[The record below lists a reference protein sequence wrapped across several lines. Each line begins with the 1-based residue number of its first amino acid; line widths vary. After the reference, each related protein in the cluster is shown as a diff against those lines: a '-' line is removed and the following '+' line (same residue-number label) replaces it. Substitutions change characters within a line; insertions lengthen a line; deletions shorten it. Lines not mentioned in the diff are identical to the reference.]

1 VRSRSVEELLR
12 ENGLLSEEVRVS
24 REASRITARLV
35 VDQFTKVD
43 RALWKLQEQADIERG
58 LRRRVAA
65 QLEEAERREVELAR
79 ARAASEAANRA
90 KSTFLANM
98 SHELRTPLNAI
109 IGYAELVQEE
119 LEAREIDDLAPDLV
133 KIIQAGKH
141 LITIINDILDLSKI
155 EAGKIELYA
164 ETFDVKGSLD
174 DVLATVRPLAE
185 KNNNRLVA
193 RIPAEA
199 GEMHTD
205 LVRVRQCLFNLL
217 SNACKFCTDG
227 EISLEVERTASEGA
241 DWITLRV
248 ADTGIGMSP
257 EQIANL
263 FRPFSQADAS
273 STRKYGGTGL
283 GLAITRRFCQMMGGD
298 VTLQSEPGKG
308 SVFTIRLPAALPG
321 PAVPVAAPPARA
333 HTAEQATGRPRVLVI
348 DDDPEVREWMVEAI
362 GSMGF
367 VVLTA
372 SSGPQGLAIA
382 REARPAAIILDVLMP
397 GMDGWAVLSELK
409 SDSSLAMIPVVM
421 ATICQEEE
429 MGFSLGAADYLTKP
443 VERERLL
450 AVLRRYCTDADSPS
464 ILLVEDDPAT
474 RETLRRTVEKEGWTV
489 VEAENG
495 QVALDRLE
503 SARPQLVLLDL
514 MMPVMDGF
522 EFLRVMRQREGFG
535 AIPVVVVT
543 SKDLTAEDRS
553 RLNDRVQRVIQKG
566 TYSRGDLVEEIR
578 RLLPL
583 PVLA

>member
-1 VRSRSVEELLR
+1 MRSRSVEELLH
-12 ENGLLSEEVRVS
+12 ENDLLSEEVRVS

-79 ARAASEAANRA
+79 ARASSEAANRA

-164 ETFDVKGSLD
+164 ETFDVKGAID
-174 DVLATVRPLAE
+174 DIMATVRPLAD
-185 KNNNRLVA
+185 KNGNRLVA
-193 RIPAEA
+193 RIPEDA
-199 GEMHTD
+199 GAMHTD
-205 LVRVRQCLFNLL
+205 LIRIRQCLFNLL
-217 SNACKFCTDG
+217 SNACKFCADG
-227 EISLEVERTASEGA
+227 EISVEIERTASESA

-308 SVFTIRLPAALPG
+308 SVFTIRIPAVLPG
-321 PAVPVAAPPARA
+321 PAAPASAQPVHPRA
-333 HTAEQATGRPRVLVI
+333 AEQTSGRPRVLVI
-348 DDDPEVREWMVEAI
+348 DDDPEIREWMVEAI
-362 GSMGF
+362 GSVGF
-367 VVLTA
+367 VVLAA

-409 SDSSLAMIPVVM
+409 SDASLAMIPVVM

-450 AVLRRYCTDADSPS
+450 AVLRRYCGDAEAPS

-495 QVALDRLE
+495 QVALNRLE

-522 EFLRVMRQREGFG
+522 EFLRVMRQREGFD

-543 SKDLTAEDRS
+543 SKDLTADDRS

-566 TYSRGDLVEEIR
+566 TYSRSDLVEEIR

-583 PVLA
+583 PALA